1 MRFPPVLHIR
11 SRPRT
16 RLTALSFCAV
26 LICILAFSSS
36 EISEAQG
43 NVIDPGSAPSAG
55 VRCWTE
61 SSATEVLPFE
71 TLLAAIYLMNESD
84 QPRTVTEE
92 WDVFQFVLGENG
104 ERTYYYPAGE
114 PISPVSPDTSIVLN
128 PREVKTWITYFDFF
142 YDQHDKHVFTKPGIV
157 RFATSLGSTRCG
169 SMTISVT
176 QPQGQDAR
184 AYEFL
189 KQTDLV
195 HYLANRAPDRWYEY
209 NYQTVARLETFIQ
222 QFPDSRYKE
231 YAELNLALMWK
242 QGVEGK
248 VDLAKATDLLTDLSK
263 NGHDTMPA
271 RALYYLG
278 DVAKQK
284 GDWVLAQD
292 YYQRA
297 IEAKPDPY
305 FRILTQEAWALPPGN
320 LLLPKGVGCGT
331 FPSAREV
338 LPFET
343 LWAAVYL
350 KNWSNEPQTMTESL
364 HLLQFVRR
372 DAGGWR
378 YYYPA
383 LTPISPPPSR
393 ELVVLQPGEARTWL
407 ISFDFDAIDKDPR
420 LRFASVKHVLDRPGK
435 VHLVVTLGGIRC
447 GDMTIS
453 VTQPQGQDARAYEL
467 LKQTDLPHY
476 FANEAPS
483 RWDPYNYQNVARL
496 EAFIRQFPDSR
507 YRDYAE
513 LNLALM
519 WKRGVEGKVNLA
531 KATDLLTDLSNNG
544 HDAMPARAL
553 YYLGEV
559 AQQEGDVVR
568 AKSYYQRA
576 IEGKPDPYFRYI
588 GEDKVRHLSAERK
601 DHQHGH

>member
-1 MRFPPVLHIR
+1 MSHIR
-11 SRPRT
+11 ARPRT

-104 ERTYYYPAGE
+104 KRTYYYPAGE
-114 PISPVSPDTSIVLN
+114 PISPPSPVHSIVLN
-128 PREVKTWITYFDFF
+128 PREVKTWITYFDFDF
-142 YDQHDKHVFTKPGIV
+142 HPVKHVFTHPGIV
-157 RFATSLGSTRCG
+157 RVATSLGSTRCG
-169 SMTISVT
+169 SMTISVA

-184 AYEFL
+184 AYDFL

-195 HYLANRAPDRWYEY
+195 HYLANRAPDRWYQY
-209 NYQTVARLETFIQ
+209 NYQTVARLEAFIQ
-222 QFPDSRYKE
+222 QFPDSRYKD

-263 NGHDTMPA
+263 H
-271 RALYYLG
+271 
-278 DVAKQK
+278 
-284 GDWVLAQD
+284 
-292 YYQRA
+292 
-297 IEAKPDPY
+297 
-305 FRILTQEAWALPPGN
+305 
-320 LLLPKGVGCGT
+320 
-331 FPSAREV
+331 
-338 LPFET
+338 
-343 LWAAVYL
+343 
-350 KNWSNEPQTMTESL
+350 
-364 HLLQFVRR
+364 
-372 DAGGWR
+372 
-378 YYYPA
+378 
-383 LTPISPPPSR
+383 
-393 ELVVLQPGEARTWL
+393 
-407 ISFDFDAIDKDPR
+407 
-420 LRFASVKHVLDRPGK
+420 
-435 VHLVVTLGGIRC
+435 
-447 GDMTIS
+447 
-453 VTQPQGQDARAYEL
+453 
-467 LKQTDLPHY
+467 
-476 FANEAPS
+476 
-483 RWDPYNYQNVARL
+483 
-496 EAFIRQFPDSR
+496 
-507 YRDYAE
+507 
-513 LNLALM
+513 
-519 WKRGVEGKVNLA
+519 
-531 KATDLLTDLSNNG
+531 G